1 MLLLV
6 IGRIGAAVMGKAA
19 RLPPASAEPQAGRAM
34 PIRALLQGDHAFL
47 PEEIANLTAAFED
60 TLGRLGLVHRDD
72 PATLTVAKLIIELA
86 KAGER
91 DPARRR
97 DGVLKILR
105 K

>member
-19 RLPPASAEPQAGRAM
+19 LLPPARAEPRAGRAM
-34 PIRALLQGDHAFL
+34 PIGALLQGDHAFL
-47 PEEIANLTAAFED
+47 PEEVANLTAAFED
-60 TLGRLGLVHRDD
+60 TLGRLGLAHRDD

-91 DPARRR
+91 DPARLR
-97 DGVLKILR
+97 DGALKILR